1 MVIDRTTGKEMC
13 IRDSEKGSVAILK
26 GNIAPEGAVLKYS
39 ACAMNQREVVNAV
52 ARVFNSE
59 EDAHDAVVNN
69 QINPGEVVIIR
80 YEGPRGCGM
89 RCV

>member
-1 MVIDRTTGKEMC
+1 M
-13 IRDSEKGSVAILK
+13 AILK

-80 YEGPRGCGM
+80 YEGPAAAYARDADDHRGY
-89 RCV
+89 RL